1 VSKKP
6 AGAASRKFTYRRND
20 APKGRPELLFVTPLL
35 NRRLAVA
42 TPEFLEKVKAH
53 VLDLM
58 VKDKGVRRS
67 NVGGWHSS
75 GDLFNTDDATMKAL
89 EAALLGVA
97 AEMSYYRARDFN
109 AECTIEVDF
118 QGGAWANVSYESDFN
133 RPHIHPG
140 FVWSG
145 VFYVDTGPGLPRDD
159 PRANEAGNIEFLDPR
174 PGNHHSTKHVIRPRA
189 GQVLIFPAWLSH
201 YVNPYRGPGERI
213 SIAFNV
219 AVKISRP
226 DGA

>member
-1 VSKKP
+1 MSKKP
-6 AGAASRKFTYRRND
+6 AGAGSRKFTYRRD
-20 APKGRPELLFVTPLL
+20 DGPKGRAELLFATPLL
-35 NRRLAVA
+35 NRRLAIA
-42 TPEFLEKVKAH
+42 TPDFLAEVKAH

-58 VKDKGVRRS
+58 AKDTGVKRS

-75 GDLFNTDDATMKAL
+75 GDLFATEDATMQAL
-89 EAALLGVA
+89 AEALLASA
-97 AEMSYYRARDFN
+97 AEMTYYRARDFN
-109 AECTIEVDF
+109 PQCTIEVDF
-118 QGGAWANVSYESDFN
+118 EGAAWANVSREGDFN

-145 VFYVDTGPGLPRDD
+145 VFYVDTGPGLPRGD
-159 PRANEAGNIEFLDPR
+159 PKAAEAGNIEFVDPR
-174 PGNHHSTKHVIRPRA
+174 PGNHHSIKHVVRPRA

-201 YVNPYRGPGERI
+201 YVNPYRGRGERV

-219 AVKISRP
+219 AAKVSRP